1 MPNSTPDPPPGEKRL
16 RRALALERMS
26 VGWNLLVGVAAL
38 IVGVFASSLAL
49 LSLGADAIAATI
61 GAAVVAWRF
70 YVERRDRTG
79 HHGHKCPDWV
89 TLLTGAFLI
98 LFCLW
103 VAVASISNLLG
114 TGSIPVASTFGIV
127 ISGVSFASTLAL
139 SRAKLAFAAAL
150 ASASLRE
157 EAWRTI
163 VSVWVSGITLLG
175 LSANVGLDWWWA
187 DPVAAL
193 ALIPFLGVGGLQDLF
208 GPLSPDI
215 TAHRQFRELRPV
227 QRKRHHSLI
236 EIWRCPYSARCKRWW
251 CPTQAS
257 VIARYFDWL
266 GQTVR
271 EAALCERHAGELAK
285 GEIVVRDM
293 R

>member
-1 MPNSTPDPPPGEKRL
+1 MPSSTPDSLPEEKRL
-16 RRALALERMS
+16 RWALALERIS
-26 VGWNLLVGVAAL
+26 VGWNLLVGVATV

-49 LSLGADAIAATI
+49 LSLGADAVAATV

-70 YVERRDRTG
+70 YVERRDRPG

-89 TLLTGAFLI
+89 TRLTGAFLL

-114 TGSIPVASTFGIV
+114 SGSIPAASTFGIV
-127 ISGVSFASTLAL
+127 IAGMSFVSTIAL
-139 SRAKLAFAAAL
+139 TRAKLAFAAAL
-150 ASASLRE
+150 ASATLRE

-163 VSVWVSGITLLG
+163 ASVWVSGITLLG
-175 LSANVGLDWWWA
+175 LSANVALDWWWA
-187 DPVAAL
+187 DPVAAFVL
-193 ALIPFLGVGGLQDLF
+193 VPFLGTAGLQDLF

-227 QRKRHHSLI
+227 QRKRLYSLI
-236 EIWRCPYSARCKRWW
+236 EIWRCPYPARCRRWW
-251 CPTQAS
+251 CRSHAT
-257 VIARYFDWL
+257 VVARHFDGL
-266 GQTVR
+266 GQTLR
-271 EAALCERHAGELAK
+271 EVELCERHAGELAK
-285 GEIVVRDM
+285 SGIAVRDM